1 MKKLIFVIVVSLSI
15 ISCNNQN
22 NSVQSDKGW
31 TFEKVN
37 NVKNKGFKFQSE
49 VPENSNKSD
58 EHEGCTAPCCS
69 EK

>member
-37 NVKNKGFKFQSE
+37 NVENKGFKFQSE
-49 VPENSNKSD
+49 VQENSKKSD
-58 EHEGCTAPCCS
+58 EHEGCAAPCCS

>member
-1 MKKLIFVIVVSLSI
+1 MKKLIFVIGVSLFI
-15 ISCNNQN
+15 MSCNNEN

-31 TFEKVN
+31 TFEKVK
-37 NVKNKGFKFQSE
+37 NVKNKDYKFQSE
-49 VPENSNKSD
+49 AQENSKKSD